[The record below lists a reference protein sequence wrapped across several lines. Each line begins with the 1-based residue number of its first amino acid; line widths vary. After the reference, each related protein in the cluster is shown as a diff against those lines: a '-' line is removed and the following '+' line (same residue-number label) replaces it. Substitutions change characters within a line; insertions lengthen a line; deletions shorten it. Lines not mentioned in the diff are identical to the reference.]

1 MSMRS
6 PLEARASLLD
16 SPREQRVRRLCRTCA
31 IAGYLAG
38 ASGRAGI
45 ARRAGRSLY
54 SDRVRDSLPSGSVRK
69 LYATLW
75 RHAEGRRQHVVF
87 FVVLLVLAQ
96 VVRLTIPWFF
106 GEAVNALQAQGM
118 DGIPR
123 ARNDLLLMLAAV
135 GVAWTMHGPARIV
148 ERFTAL
154 VVRERF
160 ADALHVKALALP
172 VRWHEQHHSGD
183 TLHRVTRATSSLAS
197 FAQSQ
202 FIYLQNTVSIVGP
215 IAALFLISRAT
226 GVAAFAGYAAIG
238 YFVVRIDAFMVLLV
252 REENHAERRY
262 NSALVDCLGNIATVL
277 TLRLQEPMRNLLR
290 SRLVAVFAP
299 LRRNIVFNEVKWGGI
314 DLLNSGMRTGLVALY
329 AWLDY
334 RQHATISVG
343 TAVVVH
349 QYSQQVGTVVA
360 AMAMHWNDLVR
371 QKTEVAD
378 VEPILTS
385 APRPP
390 ETANVPA
397 GWREIRVEGARF
409 VHPAAHH
416 GRPALDDVSLELR
429 RGERVALIGESGAGK
444 SSLLRVLAGLT
455 DAERVSIS
463 VDGQLHPALR
473 HLGPISLMLPQD
485 PAVFESSVRENVT
498 MGLVY
503 PQGEVERACELA
515 GFTSVIAQLPQGLET
530 LISERGLNL
539 SGGQKQRLALARG
552 LLAARDAGLV
562 LLDEATSSVDAST
575 EAEIYDRV
583 MTAFASACIVS
594 SVHRLHLLRRFDT
607 VIVMEHGRIV
617 DRGTPD
623 ELRQRRPDLF
633 AYAAIELEPETR
645 AA

>member
-1 MSMRS
+1 M
-6 PLEARASLLD
+6 PD
-16 SPREQRVRRLCRTCA
+16 
-31 IAGYLAG
+31 
-38 ASGRAGI
+38 
-45 ARRAGRSLY
+45 
-54 SDRVRDSLPSGSVRK
+54 DLPAGSVAK

-75 RHAEGRRQHVVF
+75 RHAEGRRGKVVVF
-87 FVVLLVLAQ
+87 VILLVMAQ

-118 DGIPR
+118 EGITR

-135 GVAWTMHGPARIV
+135 GVAWTMHGPARIL

-160 ADALHVKALALP
+160 ADVLHAKALALP

-183 TLHRVTRATSSLAS
+183 TLHRMTRATTSLAS

-202 FIYLQNTVSIVGP
+202 FIYLQNTVSVVGP

-226 GVAAFAGYAAIG
+226 GTAAMAGYAAIG

-252 REENHAERRY
+252 REENRAERRY
-262 NSALVDCLGNIATVL
+262 NSALVDCLGNIGTVL
-277 TLRLQEPMRNLLR
+277 TLRVQEPMRRMLR
-290 SRLVAVFAP
+290 SRLLAVFAP

-329 AWLDY
+329 GWLEF
-334 RQHATISVG
+334 RQRGTISVG

-349 QYSQQVGTVVA
+349 QYSQQVGNVVA

-378 VEPILTS
+378 VDPIFTS
-385 APRPP
+385 AERRLDTAAVP
-390 ETANVPA
+390 ED
-397 GWREIRVEGARF
+397 WREIHVEGVRF
-409 VHPAAHH
+409 VHPGAGE
-416 GRPALDDVSLELR
+416 GRPALDDVSIELR
-429 RGERVALIGESGAGK
+429 RGRRIALIGESGAGK
-444 SSLLRVLAGLT
+444 TSLLRVLGGLV
-455 DAERVSIS
+455 DAEAVSIT
-463 VDGQLHPALR
+463 VDATPHPHLK
-473 HLGPISLMLPQD
+473 HLGATSLLLPQD

-498 MGLVY
+498 MGLPY
-503 PQGEVERACELA
+503 AQNEIERACELA
-515 GFTSVIAQLPQGLET
+515 GFTSVIEQLPQGFDT
-530 LISERGLNL
+530 VISERGLNL

-552 LLAARDAGLV
+552 LLAAKDVGLV

-575 EAEIYDRV
+575 EGEIYDRV
-583 MTAFASACIVS
+583 MSAFGGACIVS

-607 VIVMEHGRIV
+607 VIVMEDGRII
-617 DRGTPD
+617 DTGMPD
-623 ELRQRRPDLF
+623 EVKQRRPELF
-633 AYAAIELEPETR
+633 AHTAMETMAKTR

>member
-1 MSMRS
+1 M
-6 PLEARASLLD
+6 A
-16 SPREQRVRRLCRTCA
+16 
-31 IAGYLAG
+31 
-38 ASGRAGI
+38 
-45 ARRAGRSLY
+45 
-54 SDRVRDSLPSGSVRK
+54 K

-75 RHAEGRRQHVVF
+75 RHAEGRRAKVVL
-87 FVVLLVLAQ
+87 FVVLLVMAQ

-118 DGIPR
+118 EGITR

-160 ADALHVKALALP
+160 ADALHAKALALP

-183 TLHRVTRATSSLAS
+183 TLHRMTRATSSLAS

-202 FIYLQNTVSIVGP
+202 FIYLQNTVSVVGP

-226 GVAAFAGYAAIG
+226 GAAAMAGYAAIG

-252 REENHAERRY
+252 REENRAERRY

-277 TLRLQEPMRNLLR
+277 TLRVQEPMRRMLR
-290 SRLVAVFAP
+290 SRLLAVFAP

-314 DLLNSGMRTGLVALY
+314 DLLNSAMRTGLVALY
-329 AWLDY
+329 AWLSW
-334 RQHATISVG
+334 REHGTIPVG

-378 VEPILTS
+378 VEPIFSSPERPVDTS
-385 APRPP
+385 DLPD
-390 ETANVPA
+390 
-397 GWREIRVEGARF
+397 GWREIRVEHVRY
-409 VHPAAHH
+409 VHPAAVA
-416 GRPALDDVSLELR
+416 GPPALDDVSLELR
-429 RGERVALIGESGAGK
+429 RGQRIALIGESGAGK
-444 SSLLRVLAGLT
+444 SSLLRVLAGLV
-455 DAERVSIS
+455 DPDRVSIS
-463 VDGQLHPALR
+463 VDGTPHQHVK
-473 HLGPISLMLPQD
+473 HLGAVSLLLPQD

-498 MGLVY
+498 MGL
-503 PQGEVERACELA
+503 PFRQPDIDRACDLA
-515 GFTSVIAQLPQGLET
+515 GFSSVIAQLPQGIET

-552 LLAARDAGLV
+552 LLAAKQVGLV

-583 MTAFASACIVS
+583 MAAFAGACIVS

-607 VIVMEHGRIV
+607 VVVMDGGRIV
-617 DRGTPD
+617 DSGAPD
-623 ELRQRRPDLF
+623 EVRQRRPELF
-633 AYAAIELEPETR
+633 AHAAMEPVAQTR